1 MKRND
6 FYILQN
12 QDGVIYAYTDDFKQ
26 VWYYMNYAREQGF
39 TYTSEKNGIAT
50 IYTFFK
56 DGLTVNIKAL

>member
-12 QDGVIYAYTDDFKQ
+12 QDGVIFAYTDDFKQ
-26 VWYYMNYAREQGF
+26 VWYYMNYAIEQGF

-50 IYTFFK
+50 IYTFVK
-56 DGLTVNIKAL
+56 E

>member
-12 QDGVIYAYTDDFKQ
+12 QDGAIYAYTDDFKK
-26 VWYYMNYAREQGF
+26 VCEYMNYAIKQGF
-39 TYTSEKNGIAT
+39 KYTSEKNGIAT